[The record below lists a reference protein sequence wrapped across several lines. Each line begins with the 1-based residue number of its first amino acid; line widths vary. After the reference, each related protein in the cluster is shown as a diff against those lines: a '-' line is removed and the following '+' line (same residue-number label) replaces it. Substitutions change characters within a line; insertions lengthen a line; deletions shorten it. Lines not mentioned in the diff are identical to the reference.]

1 MFKTGSP
8 VKGSD
13 FIDRKKH
20 LPMFKAYLQNNQ
32 HVMIKAPRRFGKTSL
47 VKQVFE
53 HEKSFNYI
61 YVDLRRATNLSSLAN
76 QILEK
81 AYSFAGIENFL
92 QQFKK
97 SIVELIKTIQS
108 IKLDEIGEIT
118 LKHLENGIKD
128 EREYFLHSLEVVEK
142 ISLKKELNIK
152 FVLDEFQDILRI
164 SDDFILEQMRS
175 VVQHHEGVTYVF
187 LGSIESVMTKIFAS
201 KASPFFHFTR
211 IMTLEGL
218 DIDELYAYASEV
230 FKQQNVEFDDALLRT
245 MHFLNGHPDYSAQVL
260 QALYYKTIIDDI
272 KTINQELCLEV
283 LTTVI
288 LENRAYLEELISKTK
303 QKKHHYEVLY
313 AIANS
318 NSIELSSKTLYNIHV
333 SLEEMG
339 LIKNI
344 ERGKYQLSDIFLE
357 VLLQQKDEG
366 LFLEQQIFIERLSTS
381 SKA

>member
-8 VKGSD
+8 VKGND

-20 LPMFKAYLQNNQ
+20 LPIFKAYLENNQ

-47 VKQVFE
+47 IKQVFE
-53 HEKSFNYI
+53 HEKSFHYI
-61 YVDLRRATNLSSLAN
+61 YVDLRRATNLTSLAN

-81 AYSFAGIENFL
+81 AYSFAGVENFME
-92 QQFKK
+92 QFKK
-97 SIVELIKTIQS
+97 SITGLLKTIQS
-108 IKLDEIGEIT
+108 IKIDDIGEIT
-118 LKHLENGIKD
+118 LKHLENGITD

-142 ISLKKELNIK
+142 ISSKKELNIK

-175 VVQHHEGVTYVF
+175 VIQHHEAVTYVF
-187 LGSIESVMTKIFAS
+187 LGSIESIMTNIFSS

-211 IMTLEGL
+211 IMSLDGL
-218 DIDELYAYASEV
+218 DIDELYDYTKEV
-230 FKQQNVEFDDALLRT
+230 FDKQNIMYDDSLLK
-245 MHFLNGHPDYSAQVL
+245 MLQFLQGHPDYSAQVL
-260 QALYYKTIIDDI
+260 QALYYKGIVEDLKMIDYDV
-272 KTINQELCLEV
+272 CLEV
-283 LTTVI
+283 LTQVI

-303 QKKHHYEVLY
+303 QKKHHYEVLHS
-313 AIANS
+313 IANGYS
-318 NSIELSSKTLYNIHV
+318 VELNSKSLYNIHI

-344 ERGKYQLSDIFLE
+344 QRGQYAINDIFLE

-366 LFLEQQIFIERLSTS
+366 LLLEEQIYITNF
-381 SKA
+381 KH

>member
-8 VKGSD
+8 VKGND

-20 LPMFKAYLQNNQ
+20 LPVFKAYLENNQ

-61 YVDLRRATNLSSLAN
+61 YVDLRRATNLTSLAN

-81 AYSFAGIENFL
+81 AYGFAGIDNFL

-97 SIVELIKTIQS
+97 SITELLKTIQS
-108 IKLDEIGEIT
+108 IKIDEVGEIT

-128 EREYFLHSLEVVEK
+128 EREYFLHSLEVVEQ

-152 FVLDEFQDILRI
+152 FILDEFQDVLRI

-175 VVQHHEGVTYVF
+175 VIQHHENVTYVF
-187 LGSIESVMTKIFAS
+187 LGSLESVMTKIFSS
-201 KASPFFHFTR
+201 KASPFFHFAR
-211 IMTLEGL
+211 IMSLGGL
-218 DIDELYAYASEV
+218 DIDELFEYASNV
-230 FKQQNVEFDDALLRT
+230 FKKQKVEFDEALLKT
-245 MHFLNGHPDYSAQVL
+245 IKFLNGHPDYSAQVL
-260 QALYYKTIIDDI
+260 QALYYKTIIADI
-272 KTINQELCLEV
+272 QMINYEVCLEA

-288 LENRAYLEELISKTK
+288 FENRAYLEELISKTK
-303 QKKHHYEVLY
+303 QKKHHYEVLHS
-313 AIANS
+313 IANKYDV
-318 NSIELSSKTLYNIHV
+318 ELSSKSLYNIHI
-333 SLEEMG
+333 SLEDMG
-339 LIKNI
+339 LIKNV
-344 ERGKYQLSDIFLE
+344 ERGKYIINDIFLE

-366 LFLEQQIFIERLSTS
+366 LMLEQQLLLEKF
-381 SKA
+381 

>member
-8 VKGSD
+8 VKGND

-20 LPMFKAYLQNNQ
+20 LPVFKAYLQNNQ
-32 HVMIKAPRRFGKTSL
+32 HIMIQAPRRFGKTSL

-61 YVDLRRATNLSSLAN
+61 YIDLRRATTLASLAN

-81 AYSFAGIENFL
+81 AYTFAGLENFME
-92 QQFKK
+92 QFKK
-97 SIVELIKTIQS
+97 SITGLLKTIQS
-108 IKLDEIGEIT
+108 IKIEDIGEIT
-118 LKHLENGIKD
+118 LKHLENGVKN

-142 ISLKKELNIK
+142 ISLTKDLQIK
-152 FVLDEFQDILRI
+152 FVLDEFQDIVRL

-175 VVQHHEGVTYVF
+175 VMQHHEAVTYVF
-187 LGSIESVMTKIFAS
+187 LGSIESIMTKIFSS
-201 KASPFFHFTR
+201 KASPFFHFAR

-218 DIDELYAYASEV
+218 DIAELYLYTQEV
-230 FKQQNVEFDDALLRT
+230 FKKQNIEYDATLLK
-245 MHFLNGHPDYSAQVL
+245 MLQFLQGHPDYSAQVL
-260 QALYYKTIIDDI
+260 QALYYKGIVEDLKMIDY
-272 KTINQELCLEV
+272 EVCLEV
-283 LTTVI
+283 LTQMI

-303 QKKHHYEVLY
+303 QKKHHYEVLHS
-313 AIANS
+313 IANKYS
-318 NSIELSSKTLYNIHV
+318 VDINSKSLYNIHS

-344 ERGKYQLSDIFLE
+344 KRGEYCINDIFLE

-366 LFLEQQIFIERLSTS
+366 LLLEEQLYIRDFNKSNDI
-381 SKA
+381 

>member
-8 VKGSD
+8 VKGND

-20 LPMFKAYLQNNQ
+20 LPIFRAYLENNQ

-47 VKQVFE
+47 IKQVFE

-61 YVDLRRATNLSSLAN
+61 YVDLRRATNLTSLAN

-81 AYSFAGIENFL
+81 AYSFAGVENFME
-92 QQFKK
+92 QFKK
-97 SIVELIKTIQS
+97 SITGLLKTIQS
-108 IKLDEIGEIT
+108 IKIDDIGEIT
-118 LKHLENGIKD
+118 LQHLENGVKD
-128 EREYFLHSLEVVEK
+128 EREYFLHSLDVVEK

-175 VVQHHEGVTYVF
+175 VIQHHEAVTYVF
-187 LGSIESVMTKIFAS
+187 LGSIESIMTNIFSS
-201 KASPFFHFTR
+201 KASPFFHFAR
-211 IMTLEGL
+211 IMALEGL
-218 DIDELYAYASEV
+218 DIDELYLYTKEV
-230 FKQQNVEFDDALLRT
+230 FDKQNIKYDDSLLK
-245 MHFLNGHPDYSAQVL
+245 MLQFLQGHPDYSAQVL
-260 QALYYKTIIDDI
+260 QALYYKGIVEDLKMIDYDI
-272 KTINQELCLEV
+272 CLEV
-283 LTTVI
+283 LTQVI

-303 QKKHHYEVLY
+303 QKKHHYEVLHS
-313 AIANS
+313 IANGYS
-318 NSIELSSKTLYNIHV
+318 VELNSKSLYNIHI

-344 ERGKYQLSDIFLE
+344 ERGKYVINDIFLE

-366 LFLEQQIFIERLSTS
+366 LLLEEQIYITNF
-381 SKA
+381 KH